1 MDEKFLLF
9 NHLYDNQAQNNNLS
23 SSINSNN
30 DSNIQLISN
39 GTLSKPFSS
48 NEDIYIK
55 KRNSYE
61 YLSIYLSN
69 CQHEKINLNSSQD
82 KLSKSRIH
90 QYNHRPFYKSYSNYS
105 RPSSSFYPDNNQ
117 LNYLLSNCK
126 TAYTHLEDSTDKL
139 FQLADI
145 QSKTVQEKK
154 CDQLISLNPIQ
165 KLFSTS
171 FKNNFCNHRSST
183 NNQQELLSNVNNK
196 QEYNRRSIN
205 IPIVN
210 ISKKNLFSKL
220 KISRI
225 NKFGELPSNKYNLCK
240 RKSMSSI
247 GTLRSESQRSSPPIE
262 SSSRLFSMNERRR
275 HSVTTPNASE
285 IESNIEKIPLKNR
298 QKQIKVEVKKNTY
311 NRNIQVKTT
320 QKETICTKNKL
331 SNPIETELTSTNQI
345 QFEQLPKSSTSNSF
359 IQSVSVSVSSPSD
372 ENEFI
377 EKPEPQSP
385 TYSSMITNFVREN
398 LNDQQK
404 FDDKEETFNQRP
416 LLDLINEINQRN
428 TFNQTQY
435 VPDIDQQFT
444 HLSPSS
450 STILPPKQLPS
461 FSPVILHKK
470 YQEPIDRFDSIDR
483 HEDSIDRHEDSSLSN
498 SSFNNRNNRNG
509 VMRSYTFTTPSYID
523 SDSNQIS
530 SVGTTTCQSTPEL
543 VSSNQSIVSTLV
555 NTKHN
560 SSLSTSASS
569 LTGTSN
575 PNTTSTSSR
584 TIDDKNEIYLYLMS
598 DKKIS
603 KPSSL
608 IRAFTFIQN
617 NEKLNSTCNFYAMR
631 RYQTEPPHQSHS
643 RQVAQRKA
651 IALQMYDTEKS
662 YVEAL
667 KNLVTKYY
675 LPMKDKTVVSNELIN
690 DIFYKIPEIHIHH
703 TAFLLSLSQKLNQWD
718 NKQTV
723 GDILLQMFTRT
734 SVIETYTSFVN
745 NYKTAQIAI
754 GLCRDIS
761 SFNKFLEQQ
770 ARDHHGKLTL
780 RDLIIQPVQRIPRYE
795 LYIKDFLKCTNINH
809 PDYQLLLKAQS
820 EIHSLAEQ
828 IDQVQKE
835 VGSTDLTINNNSLE
849 VVQDIIENLTDL
861 VNADRYYIRHDLVTL
876 QSPSG
881 LKKDR
886 CIFLF
891 NDLIII
897 TICKRRSSTLTKKT
911 ANSVIVHSPSGKQY
925 IDNAKHKL
933 IMKIS
938 LESVDLA
945 AVFI

>member
-584 TIDDKNEIYLYLMS
+584 TIDDKNE
-598 DKKIS
+598 
-603 KPSSL
+603 
-608 IRAFTFIQN
+608 
-617 NEKLNSTCNFYAMR
+617 
-631 RYQTEPPHQSHS
+631 
-643 RQVAQRKA
+643 AQRKA